1 MSTQSRKRQLRKD
14 SKSVPADK
22 VYDSEDLDNS
32 DIDGGTERSSR
43 QSIKS
48 KKALQS
54 PRKKRRLITDGEFEL
69 EDGQEVIGV
78 VVQAPSKGLVPP
90 GQVSRNTLD
99 FLSNLKDP
107 AHNNRT
113 W

>member
-1 MSTQSRKRQLRKD
+1 MSTQNKRKLRKD
-14 SKSVPADK
+14 SKNDK

-48 KKALQS
+48 KKAALQS

-90 GQVSRNTLD
+90 GQISRNTLD

-107 AHNNRT
+107 AYNNRT